1 MYNGHKRCHAFKFQ
15 GTVTPDGVI
24 VSLYGSVE
32 GSRHDAHMY
41 QIMGLRQL
49 MQNHMTIDGHTYQVY
64 SDPAYGLSQHLCTP
78 YRATSAAALTPQMS
92 EFNQRMNACRLSVE
106 WAFGEVS
113 CLWAFYNYK
122 PQQKSLLS
130 PVATQYRVSVFLTN
144 LRTCLNGGNKIFDYF
159 GMKPPT
165 PEQYLGI

>member
-24 VSLYGSVE
+24 VGLHGPVE
-32 GSRHDAHMY
+32 GARHDAHVY
-41 QIMGLRQL
+41 QLSGLGQL
-49 MQNHMTIDGHTYQVY
+49 MQEHMNVDGQAYKVY
-64 SDPAYGLSQHLCTP
+64 GDPAYGVSQHLCTP
-78 YRATSAAALTPQMS
+78 YEATSAAALTPEMKDFNKRMS
-92 EFNQRMNACRLSVE
+92 ACRVSVE

-113 CLWAFYNYK
+113 RLWAFCDYK

-130 PVATQYRVSVFLTN
+130 PVATQYRVSVVLTN
-144 LRTCLNGGNKIFDYF
+144 LHTCLNAGNQISDYF
-159 GMKPPT
+159 GVKPPT